1 MPEVSRKYVRVD
13 VKKPKTGKLKTI
25 VIDKK
30 KGIKASVEVINNK
43 VVVITH
49 LFSLQKNWSTEDSV
63 EWSTRNPCVS
73 DLDYKAQLRVYQQ
86 VYMPREDR

>member
-30 KGIKASVEVINNK
+30 KGIKASVEVIIIK
-43 VVVITH
+43 
-49 LFSLQKNWSTEDSV
+49 LL
-63 EWSTRNPCVS
+63 
-73 DLDYKAQLRVYQQ
+73 
-86 VYMPREDR
+86 